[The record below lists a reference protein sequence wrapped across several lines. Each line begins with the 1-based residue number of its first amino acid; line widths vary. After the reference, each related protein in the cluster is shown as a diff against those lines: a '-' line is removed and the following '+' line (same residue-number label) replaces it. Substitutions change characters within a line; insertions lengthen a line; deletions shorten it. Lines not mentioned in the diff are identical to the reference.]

1 MRRTTRARN
10 RSRRQSAVGVS
21 LFPFLVVLICT
32 MGALILLLVVIARQA
47 KTQAAEDAALKT
59 AEIRKD
65 LKNARE
71 WVDLE
76 MSEYQFSREKTET
89 QLVEAR
95 LALGHVED
103 HARRL
108 RGELARLEAT
118 WNELK
123 DLDADRTGRRDEL
136 EAEIERLK
144 SQIADRERELAK
156 AREAAQRSGSYAVVP
171 YEGPNATRRRP
182 IYIECR
188 REGVVLEPEG
198 IVLGE
203 DDFAGP
209 LGSGNPLDVALRAI
223 REYLLRDPSPAVRG
237 SAGPAHAGEVEK
249 PAPSSEDAGEPYP
262 LLLVRPDGIGAYYAA
277 REAMKTWA
285 WDFGYELIGQDW
297 KLDFQPPDPVLAEE
311 VRLAVQTAR
320 VRQRRLIA
328 AAPGRYGPRGR
339 GGFVASP
346 YRGGFVPQSGASDG
360 RSGYGPRRS
369 FNRFATQFASAD
381 EAGEAQASDHRD
393 AVRGAPDP
401 ARAGEIRRPAPSKS
415 EGRPAPSKGIAQPSR
430 QAAGAESSP
439 GQGDAGAASL
449 SIGRRPES
457 LAKIRGRNW
466 GLPNGTEA
474 AVPITSPIRIDCFQD
489 RLVLVP
495 EKGLGQPHVV
505 ALGDRT
511 EDAIDE
517 LISAVW
523 EYMDRWGTAGA
534 GMYWRPV
541 LSMHV
546 APEADSRYADLEAL
560 LDGSGLE
567 VKRNNEG

>member
-1 MRRTTRARN
+1 MRRTTGARN

-47 KTQAAEDAALKT
+47 RVQAAEDAALKT
-59 AEIRKD
+59 AGIQKD

-76 MSEYQFSREKTET
+76 VSEYQFSREKTEA
-89 QLVEAR
+89 QLAEAR

-108 RGELARLEAT
+108 RDELARLEAN

-123 DLDADRTGRRDEL
+123 GLDADRTGRRDEL
-136 EAEIERLK
+136 EAELARLR
-144 SQIADRERELAK
+144 SQIADSERELAE
-156 AREAAQRSGSYAVVP
+156 AREVAQRSDSYAVVP
-171 YEGPNATRRRP
+171 YAGPNATRRRP

-223 REYLLRDPSPAVRG
+223 REYLLRQRNANG
-237 SAGPAHAGEVEK
+237 
-249 PAPSSEDAGEPYP
+249 EDAGEPYP
-262 LLLVRPDGIGAYYAA
+262 LVLVRPDGIGAYYAA

-297 KLDFQPPDPVLAEE
+297 KLDFQPPDPALAEE

-320 VRQRRLIA
+320 VRQQRLIA
-328 AAPGRYGPRGR
+328 AAPGRYGPRAR
-339 GGFVASP
+339 EGFVASP
-346 YRGGFVPQSGASDG
+346 YRGGFVPQPESNDG
-360 RSGYGPRRS
+360 RSGYGARGS
-369 FNRFATQFASAD
+369 FNRFGNQFASAD
-381 EAGEAQASDHRD
+381 EGGEVQTSGDDD
-393 AVRGAPDP
+393 A
-401 ARAGEIRRPAPSKS
+401 ARAAT
-415 EGRPAPSKGIAQPSR
+415 
-430 QAAGAESSP
+430 GAESSP
-439 GQGDAGAASL
+439 GKGDSGAASF
-449 SIGRRPES
+449 GQRPES
-457 LAKIRGRNW
+457 LAKARGRNW
-466 GLPNGTEA
+466 GLPNATEA

-495 EKGLGQPHVV
+495 EKGLGQSRVV
-505 ALGDRT
+505 TLGDRT
-511 EDAIDE
+511 EDSIDE

-523 EYMDRWGTAGA
+523 EYMDRWGTAGT

-541 LSMHV
+541 LSV
-546 APEADSRYADLEAL
+546 CIAPYADSRYTDLEAL

-567 VKRNNEG
+567 VKRNDEG